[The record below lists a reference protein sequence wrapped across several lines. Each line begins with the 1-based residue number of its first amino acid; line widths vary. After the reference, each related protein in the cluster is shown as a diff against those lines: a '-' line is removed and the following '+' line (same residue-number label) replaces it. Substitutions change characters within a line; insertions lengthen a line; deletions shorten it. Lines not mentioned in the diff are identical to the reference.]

1 MNYLLVGLGGAIGSI
16 LRFGLSQWLAPKNIL
31 FPLATLLANILSC
44 FLLGLTVSLFTKN
57 YIDEKQ
63 RLFFITGLC
72 GGFSTFST
80 FTNETF
86 QLFQSGNT
94 LLAVGN
100 IIFNMLICIIFLF
113 LGFKLI

>member
-1 MNYLLVGLGGAIGSI
+1 MNYFIVGLGGAIGSM
-16 LRFGLSQWLAPKNIL
+16 LRYGISQWLSPKNIT
-31 FPLATLLANILSC
+31 FPFATLLANVLSC
-44 FLLGLTVSLFTKN
+44 LILGFALSLLTKN

-63 RLFFITGLC
+63 RLFLVTGIC

-100 IIFNMLICIIFLF
+100 IIFNVLLEDAGGI
-113 LGFKLI
+113 